1 MKGIYKVKFN
11 NENEIS
17 EFTEELVC
25 YKKIF
30 HGKGF
35 ISREVSYVIELDY
48 YGGPTKYTDVEW
60 ICEVIDE
67 EPFTRFLLNKYGF
80 QKIGVA

>member
-1 MKGIYKVKFN
+1 MKGIYKVKFD
-11 NENEIS
+11 NEKVLNE
-17 EFTEELVC
+17 FADELIC
-25 YKKIF
+25 YKKKF
-30 HGKGF
+30 HGRGF
-35 ISREVSYVIELDY
+35 KSREVSYVMELDY
-48 YGGPTKYTDVEW
+48 YGGPTKYNNVEW